1 MSRKKHRLKIL
12 ETKYFCFIIG
22 ALVLLSFYLISN
34 YTVIFSRLDNS
45 MLDTL
50 FRYRTDR
57 IEQDIQVGVSY
68 EDFNPNISPDILI
81 VGIDLK
87 TLERLGRFPF
97 PRWRHA
103 DFLNSISRI
112 QNQNERENSL
122 FLDLLF
128 GDSIDNPTYDGL
140 LIDAFKEHGKVFT
153 ETYLDEFPPPAGSY
167 DEYYNRQQI
176 LYDNYGKIKSDKVS
190 GNWQD
195 LPAFYGIQP
204 PLAPYGKASYGYG
217 HANFKEDHDDVYRR
231 QPLLGKSSKLV
242 DTLRLDELTVDYPVD
257 ETSFERLVW
266 TDRIGI
272 KHNIEHPLTDS
283 VIEKVKNMMEND
295 APLKTADTNEDGEP
309 DDSYYIIE
317 KYMDNLVPSIT
328 LSLACNYL
336 NKKLSDL
343 VIVIGEY
350 ILISNPEK
358 FNTETGEWEPYRII
372 DSPAEIDDEGNLI
385 SEEISHP
392 VPEIRI
398 PIDDECEMLINFMGY
413 PSFAASGEKQTYPVR
428 SYAGYAMNPP
438 AKDSRWPPT
447 KALGNKIVMVGA
459 FTKGMAAD
467 QKPTPYGLMFGVE
480 VHANALNTILMNN
493 FLTAAPVWLDFLI
506 LTVFI
511 FLIAFLASRF
521 STLPSLF
528 ISLIM
533 ILLIFFGSSY
543 IFDNYDYI
551 ISFFEPAIA
560 IVVTFLLIIAY
571 RAMTEERDKRKIK
584 GMFGTYLSPKVVEQ
598 IIDNPP
604 ELGGVDKNLSVFFS
618 DIRGFTTLSESMPP
632 QELVQLLNKYLT
644 AMTDII
650 LEYEGTLDKYEGDAI
665 MCFWG
670 APLPQ
675 EDHAY
680 RACCSAVKQIE
691 ALKELNTT
699 LPPEKQINIGIGIN
713 SGIMTVGNMGSTQR
727 MDYTLIGD
735 NVNLGA
741 RLEGTN
747 KQYRTN
753 IIISENTYGLVK
765 DKVIARELD
774 NIRVKGKNKPV
785 LIYELIDIVEQ

>member
-1 MSRKKHRLKIL
+1 MSGEKKRLKIL
-12 ETKYFCFIIG
+12 ETKYFCFIIAVIILG
-22 ALVLLSFYLISN
+22 VFYTISN
-34 YTVIFSRLDNS
+34 YTVMFERLDNG
-45 MLDTL
+45 MLDT
-50 FRYRTDR
+50 FFKYRTDR
-57 IEQDIQVGVSY
+57 IEEDLQVGVTY
-68 EDFNPNISPDILI
+68 EGFNADISSDILI

-87 TLERLGRFPF
+87 SLERFGRFPF

-103 DFLNSISRI
+103 DFLKSLSRI
-112 QNQNERENSL
+112 QNQNERENAV
-122 FLDLLF
+122 FLDFLF

-140 LIDAFKEHGKVFT
+140 LIDSFKENGRVFT
-153 ETYLDEFPPPAGSY
+153 ETYLDEFPPPSGSY
-167 DEYYNRQQI
+167 AEFYKRQNI
-176 LYDNYGKIKSDKVS
+176 LYDNYGIVPFENVKGD
-190 GNWQD
+190 WREM
-195 LPAFYGIQP
+195 PAFYGIQP
-204 PLAPYGKASYGYG
+204 PLAPYAKASYGYG

-231 QPLLGKSSKLV
+231 QPLLGKSSRLIE
-242 DTLRLDELTVDYPVD
+242 TIRLDELTPDYMVD
-257 ETSFERLVW
+257 ETNFERLVW
-266 TDRIGI
+266 SDKIGI
-272 KHNIEHPLTDS
+272 KHNIEYPLTDS
-283 VIEKVKNMMEND
+283 EIDRIKTRMEKD
-295 APLKTADTNEDGEP
+295 APLKTIDSDNDGEP
-309 DDSYYIIE
+309 DDSYFILE
-317 KYMDNLVPSIT
+317 KYQDSLVPSIT
-328 LSLACNYL
+328 LSLACNYF

-343 VIVIGEY
+343 EISIGEY
-350 ILISNPEK
+350 ILISNPQQFDTDSSSWK
-358 FNTETGEWEPYRII
+358 DYRII
-372 DSPAEIDDEGNLI
+372 DSPTEIDEDGNIIADEKSHLI
-385 SEEISHP
+385 E
-392 VPEIRI
+392 EIRI
-398 PIDDECEMLINFMGY
+398 PIDEECKMLINFMGY
-413 PSFAASGEKQTYPVR
+413 PSFAASGEKQTFPVR
-428 SYAGYAMNPP
+428 SYSGYASNPP
-438 AKDSRWPPT
+438 SSDSRWPQT

-480 VHANALNTILMNN
+480 VHANALNTIIMNN
-493 FLTAAPVWLDFLI
+493 FLTKAPYYIDFLI
-506 LTVFI
+506 LAVTV

-521 STLPSLF
+521 STVPSLL
-528 ISLIM
+528 ISI
-533 ILLIFFGSSY
+533 IFVAAIFFGASY
-543 IFDNYDYI
+543 IFDNYNYVV
-551 ISFFEPAIA
+551 SFFEPAIA
-560 IVVTFLLIIAY
+560 IAITFLVLIAY
-571 RAMTEERDKRKIK
+571 RAMTEERDKRRIK

-618 DIRGFTTLSESMPP
+618 DIRGFTTLSETMPP

-650 LEYEGTLDKYEGDAI
+650 LESEGTLDKYEGDAI

-680 RACCSAVKQIE
+680 RACCAAVKQLE

-713 SGIMTVGNMGSTQR
+713 SGIMTVGNMGSMQR

-785 LIYELIDIVEQ
+785 LIYELIDIIE

>member
-1 MSRKKHRLKIL
+1 MSRKKHRIKIL

-34 YTVIFSRLDNS
+34 YTVILSRLDNS

-50 FRYRTDR
+50 FKYRTDR

-140 LIDAFKEHGKVFT
+140 LIDAFKEHGRVFT
-153 ETYLDEFPPPAGSY
+153 ETFLDEFPPPAGSY
-167 DEYYNRQQI
+167 ENYYNRQQI
-176 LYDNYGKIKSDKVS
+176 LYNNYGTISSDKVS
-190 GNWQD
+190 GNWRD

-204 PLAPYGKASYGYG
+204 PLAPYASAAYGYG

-231 QPLLGKSSKLV
+231 QPLLGKSSRLV
-242 DTLRLDELTVDYPVD
+242 DTIRLDELTADYPVD
-257 ETSFERLVW
+257 EASFERLAW

-272 KHNIEHPLTDS
+272 KHNIEYPLTDLE
-283 VIEKVKNMMEND
+283 IEKVKKMMEKD
-295 APLKTADTNEDGEP
+295 APLKTEDSDGDGEP
-309 DDSYYIIE
+309 DIEYYIVE
-317 KYMDNLVPSIT
+317 KYKDNLVPSIT

-336 NKKLSDL
+336 NKNLSDL
-343 VIVIGEY
+343 DIVIGEY
-350 ILISNPEK
+350 ILINNPEK
-358 FNTETGEWEPYRII
+358 YNTETGEWEPYRII
-372 DSPAEIDDEGNLI
+372 DSPIDIDEEGNI
-385 SEEISHP
+385 IAEEVSHS

-398 PIDDECEMLINFMGY
+398 PIDDECKMLINFMGY

-493 FLTAAPVWLDFLI
+493 FLTTAPFWLDFSYSCI
-506 LTVFI
+506 IYFSDC
-511 FLIAFLASRF
+511 FSCFAFFHIA
-521 STLPSLF
+521 
-528 ISLIM
+528 
-533 ILLIFFGSSY
+533 
-543 IFDNYDYI
+543 
-551 ISFFEPAIA
+551 
-560 IVVTFLLIIAY
+560 LIIY
-571 RAMTEERDKRKIK
+571 FIGND
-584 GMFGTYLSPKVVEQ
+584 
-598 IIDNPP
+598 
-604 ELGGVDKNLSVFFS
+604 
-618 DIRGFTTLSESMPP
+618 
-632 QELVQLLNKYLT
+632 T
-644 AMTDII
+644 AHF
-650 LEYEGTLDKYEGDAI
+650 L
-665 MCFWG
+665 
-670 APLPQ
+670 
-675 EDHAY
+675 
-680 RACCSAVKQIE
+680 R
-691 ALKELNTT
+691 LKL
-699 LPPEKQINIGIGIN
+699 
-713 SGIMTVGNMGSTQR
+713 
-727 MDYTLIGD
+727 YF
-735 NVNLGA
+735 
-741 RLEGTN
+741 
-747 KQYRTN
+747 
-753 IIISENTYGLVK
+753 
-765 DKVIARELD
+765 
-774 NIRVKGKNKPV
+774 
-785 LIYELIDIVEQ
+785 